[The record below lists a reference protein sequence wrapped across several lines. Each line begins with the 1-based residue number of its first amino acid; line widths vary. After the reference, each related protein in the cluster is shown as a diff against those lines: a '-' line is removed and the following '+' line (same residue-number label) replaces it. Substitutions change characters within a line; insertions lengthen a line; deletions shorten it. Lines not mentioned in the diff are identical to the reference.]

1 MHCNYDIIRRDLSLA
16 KSQRDHKKKSYLPNF
31 TNINHKTLTS
41 RALLTY
47 QAFDRRS
54 FPGQSHQAEI
64 WVPLALLMS
73 LPGGAGHL
81 DLAHCGA
88 LAGCVGSKLHSQSI
102 ASDEN
107 LPCISG
113 DVSCIY
119 EHKYRHILYYIK
131 KKRERVTCQKVY
143 KRPIRAWHL

>member
-1 MHCNYDIIRRDLSLA
+1 M
-16 KSQRDHKKKSYLPNF
+16 HKKKSYLPNF

-41 RALLTY
+41 HALLTY

-107 LPCISG
+107 FPCISG
-113 DVSCIY
+113 DVLMY
-119 EHKYRHILYYIK
+119 VHKYRYIYTMYK
-131 KKRERVTCQKVY
+131 KKERERERETCQKVY
-143 KRPIRAWHL
+143 KRPIQAWHL